1 MINSAVFKISKMLK
15 ISQITQTKEA
25 QNWQNCVR
33 SMTLKSIAILVATV
47 RQMFVLLCICILVC
61 TQNLHNNHVSFA
73 DTYCCPNI
81 GVNSSLYTLPFF
93 LFLFL
98 VATRFV
104 VFGDQNWGDLGGL
117 HSNKSRPEL
126 TVSRLTARNAI
137 RVATRTVMF
146 LVWPRPELS
155 CVVTR
160 NKTLSMYRN
169 YMGLCLVFL
178 LEAHFDCFVWKNG
191 L

>member
-1 MINSAVFKISKMLK
+1 M
-15 ISQITQTKEA
+15 
-25 QNWQNCVR
+25 
-33 SMTLKSIAILVATV
+33 
-47 RQMFVLLCICILVC
+47 
-61 TQNLHNNHVSFA
+61 SFA

-81 GVNSSLYTLPFF
+81 GVNSSLYTLPFLPFF

-137 RVATRTVMF
+137 RVATRIVMF

-160 NKTLSMYRN
+160 NKTFSSYRN
-169 YMGLCLVFL
+169 YMPSSHIATWRRKLKLCEEMRLHLQALVKRVISSQFYTFIACAHLCRAANYFFRFSNVL
-178 LEAHFDCFVWKNG
+178 LREDCF
-191 L
+191 